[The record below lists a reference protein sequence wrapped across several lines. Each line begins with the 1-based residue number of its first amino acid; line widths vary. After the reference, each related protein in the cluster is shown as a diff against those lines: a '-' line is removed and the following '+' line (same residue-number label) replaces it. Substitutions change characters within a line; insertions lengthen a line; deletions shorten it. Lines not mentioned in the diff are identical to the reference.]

1 MNPVPNDQSKADRF
15 LLAVLAVSLIA
26 NLGLLLLLRQS
37 HGVAAAFAKNHISG
51 SLLPPVGA
59 RLDELHFAKIGGGA
73 PDLKLD
79 SHELPIVVYVLSPT
93 CKWCKLNK
101 PIIDSLATQLQGKY
115 RFIGIS
121 ITSKDLAAYVAENS
135 PTFPVYKL
143 DPGSSPT
150 SMPLSG
156 TPETLVFSPDGLFLR
171 GWNGAYIGGTRE
183 QVSSYF
189 GVKLPG

>member
-1 MNPVPNDQSKADRF
+1 V
-15 LLAVLAVSLIA
+15 V
-26 NLGLLLLLRQS
+26 
-37 HGVAAAFAKNHISG
+37 AAFAKSHTSG

-59 RLDELHFAKIGGGA
+59 RLDELHFAKIGGGK

-79 SHELPIVVYVLSPT
+79 AHQLPIVVYVLSPT

-101 PIIDSLATQLQGKY
+101 PIIDALVPQLQGKY

-121 ITSKDLAAYVAENS
+121 ITSKDLAAYVTENS
-135 PTFPVYKL
+135 PPFPVYNL
-143 DPGSSPT
+143 DPSYPPT
-150 SMPLSG
+150 RMPLSG

-171 GWNGAYIGGTRE
+171 GWNGAYIAETRE

-189 GVKLPG
+189 GVKLPD